1 MQTDETMSYPSLY
14 VAIWKPLYGGNYQ
27 HWALYIDD
35 AEEPLVIEVVGEHP
49 NFEPSTS
56 KFRAEDFPGRSFLMR
71 HYLGAI
77 SKNDIPGICE
87 IASTV
92 AVDNETVQWDC
103 QDYVL
108 EILDA
113 LEEEYF
119 LDRDEEEYRDARE
132 ILNEKRGPI
141 I

>member
-1 MQTDETMSYPSLY
+1 MSYPELY

-35 AEEPLVIEVVGEHP
+35 AEGPLIIEVVGEHP

-56 KFRAEDFPGRSFLMR
+56 RFRAEDFPDRSLLTKQ
-71 HYLGAI
+71 YLGVI
-77 SKNDIPGICE
+77 SKDDIPSICE
-87 IASTV
+87 IVSTV
-92 AVDNETVQWDC
+92 SVDNETVQWDC

-108 EILDA
+108 EMLDA
-113 LEEEYF
+113 LEEEYI

-132 ILNEKRGPI
+132 TLDEKRGPI

>member
-1 MQTDETMSYPSLY
+1 MSYPKLY
-14 VAIWKPLYGGNYQ
+14 VAIWKPLYSGNYQ
-27 HWALYIDD
+27 HWAFYIND
-35 AEEPLVIEVVGEHP
+35 AEDPLVIEVVGEHP
-49 NFEPSTS
+49 SFEPNIS
-56 KFRAEDFPGRSFLMR
+56 KFRAEDFPGRSFLTKQ
-71 HYLGAI
+71 YLGVI
-77 SKNDIPGICE
+77 SKDDIPSICE

-92 AVDNETVQWDC
+92 AVDNETVRWDC
-103 QDYVL
+103 QDYGL

-132 ILNEKRGPI
+132 ILDEKRGPI